1 MMCRCPKA
9 MSTTGRGVHVLEIL
23 FSGPFATYGRGVST
37 FRLAVE
43 IDGDGAHP
51 AAWRRAAHTPDPL
64 LSPRRLRDTARI
76 AENAG
81 FTLVTLDDDLLPPGA
96 PPNTAARIGSVER
109 AGFIA
114 AATSVLGVAPVVS
127 TTYTEPFH
135 VSSQLASVDHISN
148 GRAGWV
154 VATSPNPETARAWGR
169 PVAADLAQEARD
181 ATRVVRD
188 LWDSW
193 EDDAVIRD
201 VATSRYLDRDR
212 LHYID
217 FTGDTFAV
225 KGPAIVPRPPQGQL
239 VVFAPAGLLPP
250 ESVDVEL
257 ISASTIDG
265 LRSAAAGP
273 SKTFA
278 EVEVALDTPTE
289 TGAHRVADLAKHA
302 AWPDRDRLRYTG
314 SAAGLVELVGELAGF
329 VDGIRLHP
337 LVLDEDI
344 SVLSRLVLPA
354 LFRARTAF
362 RPLPGAS
369 LRTSLDLPRPV
380 NRFAAARSAR

>member
-1 MMCRCPKA
+1 M
-9 MSTTGRGVHVLEIL
+9 
-23 FSGPFATYGRGVST
+23 ST

-51 AAWRRAAHTPDPL
+51 AAWRRAAHPPNAL
-64 LSPRRLRDTARI
+64 LTPRRVRDTARI

-96 PPNTAARIGSVER
+96 APGIAGRIGAVER
-109 AGFIA
+109 AGFLA
-114 AATSVLGVAPVVS
+114 AATSVLGIAPVVS
-127 TTYTEPFH
+127 TTYAEPFH

-154 VATSPNPETARAWGR
+154 VATSPESAVARAWGR
-169 PVAADLAQEARD
+169 PVAADPAQEASD
-181 ATRVVRD
+181 ATRVVRE

-217 FTGDTFAV
+217 FTGETFAV

-250 ESVDVEL
+250 EEVDVAL
-257 ISASTIDG
+257 VGGASVAEVRAG
-265 LRSAAAGP
+265 ASAAGTPRAV
-273 SKTFA
+273 A
-278 EVEVALDTPTE
+278 EVEVALDTPD
-289 TGAHRVADLAKHA
+289 ASAADRIADLDGYA
-302 AWPDRDRLRYTG
+302 AWPDRGRLRYAG
-314 SAAGLVELVGELAGF
+314 SAGGLVELIGELAGF
-329 VDGIRLHP
+329 ADGVRLHP
-337 LVLDEDI
+337 LVLDEDLA
-344 SVLSRLVLPA
+344 VLSRRVLPA
-354 LFRARTAF
+354 LFTARTAV
-362 RPLPGAS
+362 RPLPGAT
-369 LRTSLDLPRPV
+369 LRTSLDLPRPA
-380 NRFAAARSAR
+380 NRFASAGSTR